1 LVTRARS
8 LTSRNFA
15 DVHVADD
22 AGLTLADYP
31 SVSAWLARVRTQ
43 PRFIDDLAP
52 YPDNAGA
59 GGQPLDL

>member
-1 LVTRARS
+1 VTRARS

-52 YPDNAGA
+52 
-59 GGQPLDL
+59 LS